1 MADISY
7 LFDEGALI
15 DFELDELIRMMRALF
30 AETPLRAKTIDKILA
45 GHPQQPQQ

>member
-15 DFELDELIRMMRALF
+15 DFETHEPDKTRPR
-30 AETPLRAKTIDKILA
+30 TLR
-45 GHPQQPQQ
+45 GHAPTRKYGQ